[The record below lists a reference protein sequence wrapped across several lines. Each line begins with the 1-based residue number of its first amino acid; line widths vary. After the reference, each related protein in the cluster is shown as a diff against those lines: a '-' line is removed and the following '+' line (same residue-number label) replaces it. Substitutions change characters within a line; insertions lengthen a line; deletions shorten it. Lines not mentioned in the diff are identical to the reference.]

1 MRPMLHCRPRLAAGA
16 RTATVASRRAFYA
29 DVYEGEA
36 HLFDRAEPSRTGA
49 RRRPLPS
56 LVELASVAADGSG
69 QMSSADDGYGFE
81 RQMQRRMQNLIM
93 EILQAQP
100 SLRDSKSYLN
110 SFAPRK
116 QPRPDTKQQ
125 QQQPFFQHNPHASN
139 HDPQH
144 SRQRPAQPSAPHP
157 QPHPPSSA
165 APPPHFEFPI
175 PPHVAHPGSL
185 HNPSTTIAN
194 PDRSIADADADPD
207 PVSNHP
213 SGAGPRSLSAQ
224 LPRSIREKLH
234 EQHRLQRGLAAAAD
248 AVTSASTSP
257 GAAADRYSPAPSTS
271 TADAITPRENATVAI
286 PPTTSTSDSLADSHT
301 ALVKVQGPFT
311 DRQLDSIAE
320 GLVYLK
326 KLGLV
331 SVCVVDH
338 DDWPEFA
345 AEVDARGQYVAQS
358 EELEQQRM
366 QRWLVGPSQSVVAA
380 SSPSP
385 SPSPPERFGPGL
397 RPGSIGRKQERLR
410 KRILADTLRLADA
423 LTRKG
428 AMARPLPQAVVRVD
442 AGAAAAA
449 EQEARLDAPGGGV
462 DAAASRATRP
472 PLVSD
477 DSLATIRSA
486 LAANQIPVLAPFAIY
501 ENDAEG
507 TLDTLCIK
515 ADDMMVALARDM
527 VVAARRADAERD
539 QAYYAQGDGAGSGE
553 AAAASSASPSSPS
566 PPSPP
571 SPPSSSSTTTQPPPP
586 PPPLY
591 GLGGEVDLMPLRLM
605 VINREGGIPSHARG
619 GDPHLSINLASEYHQ
634 IRSSF
639 IWSHSHP
646 TALRNL
652 DAISDC
658 LSYMPKTSSGVLVT
672 HRSPR
677 SLIANLITNKA
688 AHSPSL
694 PHRLLA
700 NKKDVRHTP
709 TIIRPGLPIRVIES
723 LDGVDRHR
731 LAALLE
737 ASFRRRLDG
746 DAYFARLA
754 QRLDFVI
761 VTGDYQGAA
770 IVTREFAPDDDPAT
784 AEPIAYLDKFAVL
797 PEMQGSGTVD
807 FLWGAL
813 RDEVQGLG
821 LLDALNDNGGKG
833 GYGRGR
839 DLVWKSRSNNPVNK
853 WYYERSNGFVRIDT
867 DPAARAAT
875 AEKAD
880 RGEVATPAWQLF
892 WCDAE
897 DKLARL
903 SGERRLVAGP
913 SRQLDEEA
921 EADQDAD
928 QDAFAHYARDDV
940 PSAGL
945 GGGGSVEGHGLLRPG
960 RDPLLTLLPIVAP
973 EEGGRLERWA
983 KCMATIP
990 TAWAD

>member
-1 MRPMLHCRPRLAAGA
+1 
-16 RTATVASRRAFYA
+16 
-29 DVYEGEA
+29 
-36 HLFDRAEPSRTGA
+36 
-49 RRRPLPS
+49 
-56 LVELASVAADGSG
+56 
-69 QMSSADDGYGFE
+69 MSK
-81 RQMQRRMQNLIM
+81 RMQNLIM

-366 QRWLVGPSQSVVAA
+366 QRWLVGPSQSV
-380 SSPSP
+380 
-385 SPSPPERFGPGL
+385 
-397 RPGSIGRKQERLR
+397 
-410 KRILADTLRLADA
+410 
-423 LTRKG
+423 
-428 AMARPLPQAVVRVD
+428 
-442 AGAAAAA
+442 
-449 EQEARLDAPGGGV
+449 
-462 DAAASRATRP
+462 
-472 PLVSD
+472 
-477 DSLATIRSA
+477 
-486 LAANQIPVLAPFAIY
+486 IPVLAPFAIY

-892 WCDAE
+892 W
-897 DKLARL
+897 
-903 SGERRLVAGP
+903 
-913 SRQLDEEA
+913 
-921 EADQDAD
+921 
-928 QDAFAHYARDDV
+928 
-940 PSAGL
+940 
-945 GGGGSVEGHGLLRPG
+945 
-960 RDPLLTLLPIVAP
+960 
-973 EEGGRLERWA
+973 LERWA